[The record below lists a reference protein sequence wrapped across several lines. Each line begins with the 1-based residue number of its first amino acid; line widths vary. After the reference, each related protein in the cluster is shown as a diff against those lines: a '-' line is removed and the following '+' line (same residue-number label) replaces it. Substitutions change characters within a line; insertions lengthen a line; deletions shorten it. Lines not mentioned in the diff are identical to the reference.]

1 MRTPAQVPLQAWF
14 PHWPGLRHLP
24 RETRDTLYL
33 LAVIALTIA
42 PHATHLPLWASAVT
56 AAMLLWRARL
66 AWAGAA
72 LPGRWLLVGALAV
85 MLALTLAMQ
94 RTLLGRE
101 VGITLL
107 VMLMALKTL
116 ELRARRD
123 AFVVFFLGFFLLL
136 TRFLYSQSLLTA
148 ALMLMSVWALLT
160 AVVLAQ
166 MPVGRPPLKLAA
178 GVAARAA
185 IFGAPVVL
193 LLFLLFPRVSPLWGV
208 PSESVGRTGLSNEM
222 QLGSMSEIANDD
234 SIAMRLRFHGPR
246 PPPEALY
253 FRGPVLSRFDGRQ
266 WSSAGRAASVQI
278 APPPAIQTIGAR
290 LDYELTLEPLRLRVL
305 PLLESSGE
313 PTGSSFAVAGLR
325 ATRRGDLQWLAERSV
340 TERLRFEA
348 SAYLHY
354 RVGPFVPTQ
363 ALVEDLQLPPGL
375 NPRTLQWARDLRQRP
390 GLAQADAPALAA
402 AVLAHIRRSAFIY
415 TLAPGRYGEI
425 SPHLIDEFW
434 FDRRLGFC
442 EHFAAAFV
450 VVMRAMGVPARV
462 VTGFQ
467 GADPEE
473 IDGYTVVRN
482 SHAHA
487 WAEYWAAGQG
497 WLRADPTA
505 AVAPERVE
513 FSRQL
518 MPAPGLVASAMGAVS
533 PQLWLSLRRNWEGL
547 NNRWN
552 QWVLNYSRTQQFDLM
567 RRLGWNSPDW
577 QTLGQLSAGVIVV
590 LAVLGMAWTRWDA
603 RRRDPWERQCARI
616 IATLRGLGLDAHAH
630 MGPRS
635 LAQAL
640 RARHGSSATP
650 VAQLL
655 ETLDKHRYAP
665 GAQRLAPRHWWAD
678 FQRAASELGRASTN

>member
-1 MRTPAQVPLQAWF
+1 VSPPAHIPLQTWF
-14 PHWPGLRHLP
+14 PHWPGWRHLP

-56 AAMLLWRARL
+56 ATMLLWRARL
-66 AWAGAA
+66 ALAGAT
-72 LPGRWLLVGALAV
+72 LPGRWLLVGALV
-85 MLALTLAMQ
+85 VVLALTLATH

-123 AFVVFFLGFFLLL
+123 AFVVFFLGFFLML
-136 TRFLYSQSLLTA
+136 THFLYSQSLLTA

-185 IFGAPVVL
+185 ILGSPVVL
-193 LLFLLFPRVSPLWGV
+193 LLFLLFPRIAPLWGV
-208 PSESVGRTGLSNEM
+208 PSESVGRTGLSNDM

-246 PPPEALY
+246 PQPAALY

-266 WSSAGRAASVQI
+266 WLPAGPRAAVRI
-278 APPPAIQTIGAR
+278 GPPTAIQTAGAK
-290 LDYELTLEPLRLRVL
+290 LDYEITLEPLRLRVL

-313 PTGSSFAVAGLR
+313 SPGSSFAVVGLQV
-325 ATRRGDLQWLAERSV
+325 TRRGDLQWLAERTV

-348 SAYLHY
+348 SAYLNY
-354 RVGPFVPTQ
+354 RVGPFAPTQ
-363 ALVEDLQLPPGL
+363 ALAEDLQLPTGL
-375 NPRTLQWARDLRQRP
+375 NPRTLQWASDLRQRP
-390 GLAQADAPALAA
+390 ELAQADAPALAA
-402 AVLAHIRRSAFIY
+402 AVLAHIRGGDFIY
-415 TLAPGRYGEI
+415 TLAPGRYGKT

-450 VVMRAMGVPARV
+450 VVMRAMDVPARV

-467 GADPEE
+467 GADREE

-487 WAEYWAAGQG
+487 WAEYWAPGQG

-505 AVAPERVE
+505 AAAPERIQY
-513 FSRQL
+513 SSQL
-518 MPAPGLVASAMGAVS
+518 VAAPGLVASAMGAVS

-590 LAVLGMAWTRWDA
+590 LALLGMAWAQWDA
-603 RRRDPWERQCARI
+603 RRRDPWERQRARM
-616 IATLRGLGLDAHAH
+616 IATLQALGLDAHAH

-635 LAQAL
+635 LAQSL
-640 RARHGSSATP
+640 RARHGSSAEP
-650 VAQLL
+650 LAQLL
-655 ETLDKHRYAP
+655 EALDKQRYAP
-665 GAQRLAPRHWWAD
+665 GAQHLAPRHWWRD
-678 FQRAASELGRASTN
+678 FQRAASDLGRASTN